1 MHIGEQNDLKL
12 WGIVM
17 EHPLLEFCSTEKQ
30 VAVIRLCMVEGFSQ
44 RSAAKALGYTRDSV
58 KHHLKAVK
66 EKAARRGYSP
76 DHDWH
81 HAVPDGQKVK
91 GVSTFYN
98 EDGQPV
104 RQWVKSQ
111 TDEKRQFEIL
121 VERIEAA
128 QEGLPRFKP
137 LAAPKTTDDDL
148 LSLLTITDF
157 HLGMYAY
164 EAETGD
170 DWDMRIARDVFLNS
184 INDMIKASPKSGV
197 GMLCQL
203 GDFLHWD
210 GILSVTPQSGHI
222 LDADTRYGKLVEMAM
237 SVMTEAV
244 RMMLKHFDKV
254 VVISAEGN
262 HDISGSIWLRKHI
275 KHLFAN
281 EPRLEVIDNDF
292 PYYAYLHGETMLGFH
307 HGHKVKLANL
317 HKLFASEPRFREMWG
332 QSSSTYIHTGHYHH
346 ERVVEDGGAIAEMHP
361 TLSGRDA
368 YAARGGWVSRRGAK
382 VITYHK
388 TDGEVGRITV
398 RPRS

>member
-1 MHIGEQNDLKL
+1 MD
-12 WGIVM
+12 
-17 EHPLLEFCSTEKQ
+17 HPLLQFCTSEAQVMLVREHIVGGKTISQIARDRGSSERSLRASKQ
-30 VAVIRLCMVEGFSQ
+30 RLLKN
-44 RSAAKALGYTRDSV
+44 AASS
-58 KHHLKAVK
+58 
-66 EKAARRGYSP
+66 GYSP
-76 DHDWH
+76 DHDWNH
-81 HAVPDGQKVK
+81 TVPDGYKIK
-91 GVSTFYN
+91 GVSTYYN
-98 EDGQPV
+98 EEGQPTA
-104 RQWVKSQ
+104 QWVKSQ
-111 TDEKRQFEIL
+111 TDQQRQFEIL
-121 VERIEAA
+121 IERLEEA
-128 QEGLPRFKP
+128 QEGIKPFKP
-137 LAAPKTTDDDL
+137 IPSPRNADENL

-170 DWDMRIARDVFLNS
+170 DWDVNIARDVFLNS
-184 INDMIKASPKSGV
+184 ISDMIKAAPKSGI

-244 RMMLKHFDKV
+244 KMMLRKFDKV
-254 VVISAEGN
+254 LVISAEGN

-275 KHLFAN
+275 KHLFSE

-292 PYYAYLHGETMLGFH
+292 PYYAYLHGQTMLGFH
-307 HGHKVKLANL
+307 HGHKVKLGQL

-332 QSSSTYIHTGHYHH
+332 NASCTYIHTGHYHH

-382 VITYHK
+382 VITYDK
-388 TDGEVGRITV
+388 VDGEVGRITV
-398 RPRS
+398 RPRQ

>member
-1 MHIGEQNDLKL
+1 MD
-12 WGIVM
+12 
-17 EHPLLEFCSTEKQ
+17 HPLMEFCDTEKQ
-30 VAVIRLCMVEGFSQ
+30 KEVMDLHLNQGMSQ
-44 RSAAKALGYTRDSV
+44 YEIATALNLSRSSV
-58 KHHLKAVK
+58 KDHIKAVK
-66 EKAARRGYSP
+66 HKALRRGYSP
-76 DHDWH
+76 EHDWH
-81 HAVPDGQKVK
+81 NPVPDGHKVK
-91 GVSTFYN
+91 GVSTFYD
-98 EDGQPV
+98 EDGKPV

-111 TDEKRQFEIL
+111 TDEQRQFEIL
-121 VERIEAA
+121 VERLEAA
-128 QEGLPRFKP
+128 QEGLKPFKP
-137 LAAPKTTDDDL
+137 VAAPKAADDDL
-148 LSLLTITDF
+148 LTLLTITDF

-184 INDMIKASPKSGV
+184 ISDMIKASPKSGTGV
-197 GMLCQL
+197 LCQL

-244 RMMLKHFDKV
+244 KMMLRKFERV

-332 QSSSTYIHTGHYHH
+332 SATTTYIHTGHYHH

-382 VITYHK
+382 AITYHK
-388 TDGEVGRITV
+388 TEGEIARITV

>member
-1 MHIGEQNDLKL
+1 
-12 WGIVM
+12 M
-17 EHPLLEFCSTEKQ
+17 EHPLLEFCTTEKHYKC
-30 VAVIRLCMVEGFSQ
+30 VKLCLVDGMTQ
-44 RSAAKALGYTRDSV
+44 YDAAEQMGITRN
-58 KHHLKAVK
+58 AVK
-66 EKAARRGYSP
+66 DHIAAVKNKARLRGYSP
-76 DHDWH
+76 EHDWRH
-81 HAVPDGQKVK
+81 PVPDGHKVK
-91 GVSTFYN
+91 GVSTFYD
-98 EDGQPV
+98 EQGV
-104 RQWVKSQ
+104 AIRQWVKSQ

-128 QEGLPRFKP
+128 QEGLPAFKP
-137 LAAPKTTDDDL
+137 VAAPKSTDSDL
-148 LSLLTITDF
+148 LTLLTITDF

-184 INDMIKASPKSGV
+184 INDMIKASPKSGT

-210 GILSVTPQSGHI
+210 GILNVTPQSGHI

-244 RMMLKHFDKV
+244 RMMLRKFEKV
-254 VVISAEGN
+254 IVISAEGN
-262 HDISGSIWLRKHI
+262 HDISGSIWLRKHL
-275 KHLFAN
+275 KHLFVK
-281 EPRLEVIDNDF
+281 EPRVEVIDNDF
-292 PYYAYLHGETMLGFH
+292 PYYAYLHGETMLAFH
-307 HGHKVKLANL
+307 HGHKVKLGQL

-332 QSSSTYIHTGHYHH
+332 SATTTYIHTGHYHH

-388 TDGEVGRITV
+388 VEGETGRITV
-398 RPRS
+398 RPRQ

>member
-1 MHIGEQNDLKL
+1 MD
-12 WGIVM
+12 
-17 EHPLLEFCSTEKQ
+17 HPLMEFCDTEKQ
-30 VAVIRLCMVEGFSQ
+30 KKIMDLLLNQGMSQ
-44 RSAAKALGYTRDSV
+44 YQIATALDLSRSSV
-58 KHHLKAVK
+58 KDHIKAVK
-66 EKAARRGYSP
+66 HKALRRGYSP
-76 DHDWH
+76 EHDWH
-81 HAVPDGQKVK
+81 NPVPDGHKVK
-91 GVSTFYN
+91 GVSTFYD
-98 EDGQPV
+98 EDGKPV

-111 TDEKRQFEIL
+111 TDEQRQFEIL
-121 VERIEAA
+121 VQRLEAA
-128 QEGLPRFKP
+128 QEGLKPFKP
-137 LAAPKTTDDDL
+137 VVAPKAADDDL
-148 LSLLTITDF
+148 LTLLTITDF

-184 INDMIKASPKSGV
+184 ISDMIKASPKSGTGV
-197 GMLCQL
+197 LCQL

-244 RMMLKHFDKV
+244 KMMLRKFEKV

-281 EPRLEVIDNDF
+281 ETRLEVIDNDF

-332 QSSSTYIHTGHYHH
+332 SATTTYIHTGHYHH

-382 VITYHK
+382 AITYHK
-388 TDGEVGRITV
+388 TEGEIARITV
-398 RPRS
+398 RPRA

>member
-1 MHIGEQNDLKL
+1 MG
-12 WGIVM
+12 
-17 EHPLLEFCSTEKQ
+17 HPLLQFCTSETQAMLVREHIVGGKTISQIAKDRRSSERSLRQSKQ
-30 VAVIRLCMVEGFSQ
+30 RLLKNAA
-44 RSAAKALGYTRDSV
+44 SA
-58 KHHLKAVK
+58 
-66 EKAARRGYSP
+66 GYSP
-76 DHDWH
+76 DHDWNH
-81 HAVPDGQKVK
+81 TVPDGYKIK
-91 GVSTFYN
+91 GVSTYYN
-98 EDGQPV
+98 EEGQPTA
-104 RQWVKSQ
+104 QWVKSQ
-111 TDEKRQFEIL
+111 TDQQRQFEIL
-121 VERIEAA
+121 IERLEEA
-128 QEGLPRFKP
+128 QEGIKPFKP
-137 LAAPKTTDDDL
+137 IPSPKNADENL

-170 DWDMRIARDVFLNS
+170 DWDVNIARDVFLNS
-184 INDMIKASPKSGV
+184 ISDMIKAAPKSQI

-222 LDADTRYGKLVEMAM
+222 LDADTRYGKLVEMSM

-244 RMMLKHFDKV
+244 KMMLRKFDRV
-254 VVISAEGN
+254 LVISAEGN

-275 KHLFAN
+275 KHLFSE

-292 PYYAYLHGETMLGFH
+292 PYYAYLHGQTMLGFH
-307 HGHKVKLANL
+307 HGHKVKLAQL

-332 QSSSTYIHTGHYHH
+332 NASCTYIHTGHYHH

-382 VITYHK
+382 VITYDK
-388 TDGEVGRITV
+388 VDGEVGRITV
-398 RPRS
+398 RPRQ